1 MKLKIGQI
9 VTGKVNGIQPYG
21 VFLLLKDGT
30 QGLIHISE
38 CQAGFVEDLFKL
50 FKVGEVIEAMVIDI
64 DQYSNQISLSTRE
77 LMRPKASIRKR
88 SKHFWTNYR
97 VHIGFETNGKAMN
110 RLVHEGLKRYK
121 KLDG

>member
-38 CQAGFVEDLFKL
+38 CQPGFVEDLFDL
-50 FKVGEVIEAMVIDI
+50 FKVGEIIDAMVIDI
-64 DQYSNQISLSTRE
+64 DQYSKQISLSTRE
-77 LMRPKASIRKR
+77 LMRPNASIRKR
-88 SKHFWTNYR
+88 TKHFWTNYR
-97 VHIGFETNGKAMN
+97 IETGFEPNGKAMN
-110 RLVHEGLKRYK
+110 GWVHEALKRYK
-121 KLDG
+121 RLDG